1 MKTTYRAII
10 QPDYFTQDFTGEG
23 ETKELAR
30 KDCENQLRA
39 VLEQLRNTSR
49 VPVALV
55 SFVCLDPDP
64 VAPVNYRFEPRRAV
78 RAPQAWEPSKGG
90 IRDSGIF
97 RNILSILSK

>member
-23 ETKELAR
+23 ESKEQAR
-30 KDCENQLRA
+30 RDCENQLRT
-39 VLEQLRNTSR
+39 VLNQLRQTSR
-49 VPVALV
+49 VPVSLV

-64 VAPVNYRFEPRRAV
+64 VQPVNYRFEPRKAV
-78 RAPQAWEPSKGG
+78 RVAQPWEPNKGG

-97 RNILSILSK
+97 RNLLSMLSK